1 MGRLVTYL
9 GVMTGLMVL
18 FYFAGII
25 NQTANS
31 TLLNILLG
39 TENFAQSSVALRIIL
54 IIEGGFLAAGVII
67 GLFARNIAFAASAF
81 VGALLF
87 NLGWDFLDV
96 VTEVMAVNPV
106 IGTLVLGPLLFIY
119 VMTLYDWVRGRD

>member
-1 MGRLVTYL
+1 MGRLVNYL
-9 GVMTGLMVL
+9 GIMTGLMVI

-25 NQTANS
+25 DQTVNS

-39 TENFAQSSVALRIIL
+39 TENFAQSSLALKVIL
-54 IIEGGFLAAGVII
+54 IIEGGFLAGGIII
-67 GLFARNIAFAASAF
+67 GLVVKNLDFVASAF
-81 VGALLF
+81 VGIFLF

-106 IGTLVLGPLLFIY
+106 IGTLVLAPLLFIY
-119 VMTLYDWVRGRD
+119 VITIYDWVRGKD